1 MQCPFCFRGRDR
13 VPSPGA
19 SHALPVSNVLR
30 LHLCCPM
37 PFGSLCLVAAQ
48 VHRLEGAEVMAA
60 GGYWGDVVSRRAE
73 WIWELQCL
81 VDRQT
86 AAGADKPVAG

>member
-1 MQCPFCFRGRDR
+1 MQCPFAFVFGDR

-19 SHALPVSNVLR
+19 SHALPFSNVLR

-37 PFGSLCLVAAQ
+37 SFSSLRLVAAQ
-48 VHRLEGAEVMAA
+48 VHRLEGTEIMAT

-81 VDRQT
+81 VD
-86 AAGADKPVAG
+86 G